1 MLLNNIGNV
10 FNVGTMKIKLTP
22 ADHDWQNSFPGAA
35 TRFFKK
41 EDCTGFMIETP
52 DGTIWAEGDSR
63 LMPAHL
69 TMKEPDAILF
79 DFSDSEFHFT
89 FEGALKIADAY
100 PNSKLI
106 LSHWGTI
113 DSPNFNPFNG
123 DPEKLK
129 KRIKN
134 SERVVVLAP
143 GQPYVLK
150 RLNKK

>member
-1 MLLNNIGNV
+1 
-10 FNVGTMKIKLTP
+10 MKIKLTP

-123 DPEKLK
+123 NPEELK

-134 SERVVVLAP
+134 PERVVVLAP